1 MGLESGSL
9 YIFSDERSP
18 VGTSGFIEAC
28 CHPRDVF
35 TFVLSLLCTSYATTN
50 SANFV
55 STHQGSQE
63 VEVRVTRG
71 TVLLGADRLHGNVAS
86 NSH

>member
-9 YIFSDERSP
+9 YIFLDEWMP
-18 VGTSGFIEAC
+18 VGGFIEAY

-35 TFVLSLLCTSYATTN
+35 TFVLSLFCTSYATTN
-50 SANFV
+50 SANFI

-71 TVLLGADRLHGNVAS
+71 TVLLGADRPHGNVAS